1 MPFLL
6 KTKIVKVSWKGGGG
20 VVKKPSVGR
29 EG

>member
-6 KTKIVKVSWKGGGG
+6 KTKIVKVSWKGGG